1 MRNEKKTESK
11 AGFAAIV
18 GLPNA
23 GKSTLVNQ
31 LTDTNLAI
39 VSSKAQ
45 TTRNTV
51 SLILTLPN
59 AQIVFQDTPGFH
71 KATTAL
77 NQAFVE
83 SVLRTIKMTDII
95 VFVMD
100 PTTKKSNQ
108 GEEIERLVS
117 ESGKPIIL
125 AINKI
130 DTIDKKSA
138 ENLIFQRSSNRRFSL
153 VLGIS
158 ALTGYNCDLL
168 INGVIE
174 LLPVGPYLYGEDDLS
189 DMPERFFATELIRE
203 QILKLLVQEVPH
215 KTAVTIETFKEIENR
230 VLIQANIHVERD
242 SQKKILIGRGGN
254 MIKNIGTAARQRIED
269 FLECSVR
276 LELFVKVSPNWTRS
290 INKLKEFGYLD
301 SK

>member
-1 MRNEKKTESK
+1 MEPVKTPISK

-18 GLPNA
+18 GLPNV
-23 GKSTLVNQ
+23 GKSTLVNR
-31 LTDTNLAI
+31 LTETKLSI

-59 AQIVFQDTPGFH
+59 AQIIFQDTPGFH
-71 KATTAL
+71 EATTAL
-77 NQAFVE
+77 NQAFVD

-95 VFVMD
+95 VFVID
-100 PTTKKSNQ
+100 PTTKESDQ
-108 GEEIERLVS
+108 GQEVERLAS

-130 DTIDKKSA
+130 DTLDKKFA
-138 ENLIFQRSSNRRFSL
+138 EHLVSERSSNTRFSL

-174 LLPVGPYLYGEDDLS
+174 LLPKGPYLYGEDDLS

-254 MIKNIGTAARQRIED
+254 MIKSIGTAARQRIEE
-269 FLECSVR
+269 FLERSVR

>member
-1 MRNEKKTESK
+1 MERVKTPMSK
-11 AGFAAIV
+11 AGFAGIV
-18 GLPNA
+18 GLPNV
-23 GKSTLVNQ
+23 GKSTLVNR
-31 LTDTNLAI
+31 LTDTKLSI

-59 AQIVFQDTPGFH
+59 AQIIFQDTPGFH
-71 KATTAL
+71 EATTAL

-95 VFVMD
+95 VFVID

-130 DTIDKKSA
+130 DTLDKKLA
-138 ENLIFQRSSNRRFSL
+138 EDLISKRSSNKRFSL

-168 INGVIE
+168 INGVIG
-174 LLPVGPYLYGEDDLS
+174 LLPIGPYLYGEDDLS

-242 SQKKILIGRGGN
+242 SQKRILIGRGGN
-254 MIKNIGTAARQRIED
+254 MIKSIGTAARQRIEE
-269 FLECSVR
+269 FLERSVR

>member
-1 MRNEKKTESK
+1 MERVKTPISK
-11 AGFAAIV
+11 AGFAGIV
-18 GLPNA
+18 GLPNV
-23 GKSTLVNQ
+23 GKSTLVNR
-31 LTDTNLAI
+31 LTDTKLSI

-59 AQIVFQDTPGFH
+59 AQIIFQDTPGFH
-71 KATTAL
+71 EATSAL

-95 VFVMD
+95 VFVID
-100 PTTKKSNQ
+100 PTTKESDQ
-108 GEEIERLVS
+108 GEEVERLVS

-130 DTIDKKSA
+130 DTLDKKFA
-138 ENLIFQRSSNRRFSL
+138 EDLVSKRLSNKRFSL

-168 INGVIE
+168 IKGVTE
-174 LLPVGPYLYGEDDLS
+174 LLPIGPYLYSEDDLS

-254 MIKNIGTAARQRIED
+254 MIKSIGTAARQRIEE
-269 FLECSVR
+269 FLERSVR

>member
-1 MRNEKKTESK
+1 MEPVKTPISK

-18 GLPNA
+18 GLPNV
-23 GKSTLVNQ
+23 GKSTLVNR
-31 LTDTNLAI
+31 LTETKLSI

-51 SLILTLPN
+51 SVILTLPN
-59 AQIVFQDTPGFH
+59 TQIIFQDTPGFH
-71 KATTAL
+71 QATTAL
-77 NQAFVE
+77 NQAFVD

-95 VFVMD
+95 VLVID
-100 PTTKKSNQ
+100 PTTKESDQ
-108 GEEIERLVS
+108 GQEVERLAS

-130 DTIDKKSA
+130 DTLDKKFA
-138 ENLIFQRSSNRRFSL
+138 EHLVSERSSNTRFSL

-174 LLPVGPYLYGEDDLS
+174 LLPKGPYLYGEDDLS

-254 MIKNIGTAARQRIED
+254 MIKSIGTAARQRIEE
-269 FLECSVR
+269 FLERSVR

>member
-1 MRNEKKTESK
+1 MERVKTPISK
-11 AGFAAIV
+11 AGFAGIV
-18 GLPNA
+18 GLPNV
-23 GKSTLVNQ
+23 GKSTLVNR
-31 LTDTNLAI
+31 LTETKLSI

-59 AQIVFQDTPGFH
+59 AQIIFQDTPGFH
-71 KATTAL
+71 EATTAL

-95 VFVMD
+95 VFVID
-100 PTTKKSNQ
+100 PTTKESNQ
-108 GEEIERLVS
+108 GEEVERLVS

-130 DTIDKKSA
+130 DTLDKKLA
-138 ENLIFQRSSNRRFSL
+138 EDLVSKRLSNKRFSL

-174 LLPVGPYLYGEDDLS
+174 LLPIGPYLYGEDDLS

-242 SQKKILIGRGGN
+242 SQKRILIGRGGN
-254 MIKNIGTAARQRIED
+254 MIKSIGTAARQRIEE
-269 FLECSVR
+269 FLERSVR

>member
-1 MRNEKKTESK
+1 MECVKPPVSK

-18 GLPNA
+18 GLPNV
-23 GKSTLVNQ
+23 GKSTLVNR
-31 LTDTNLAI
+31 LTETKLSI

-51 SLILTLPN
+51 SVILTLPN
-59 AQIVFQDTPGFH
+59 AQIIFQDTPGFH
-71 KATTAL
+71 EATTAL
-77 NQAFVE
+77 NQAFIE

-95 VFVMD
+95 VFVID
-100 PTTKKSNQ
+100 PTTKESNQ
-108 GEEIERLVS
+108 GEEVERLVS
-117 ESGKPIIL
+117 ESGKPVIL

-130 DTIDKKSA
+130 DTLNKRFA
-138 ENLIFQRSSNRRFSL
+138 EDLVSKRLSNKRFSL

-158 ALTGYNCDLL
+158 ALTGCNCDLL
-168 INGVIE
+168 INGVID
-174 LLPVGPYLYGEDDLS
+174 LLPKGPYLYGEDDLS

-242 SQKKILIGRGGN
+242 SQKRILIGKGGN
-254 MIKNIGTAARQRIED
+254 MIKSIGTAARQRIEE
-269 FLECSVR
+269 FLERSVR

-290 INKLKEFGYLD
+290 ISKLKEFGYLD

>member
-1 MRNEKKTESK
+1 MEFVKPPVSK

-18 GLPNA
+18 GLPNV
-23 GKSTLVNQ
+23 GKSTLVNR
-31 LTDTNLAI
+31 LTETKLSN

-51 SLILTLPN
+51 SVILTLPN
-59 AQIVFQDTPGFH
+59 AQIIFQDTPGFH
-71 KATTAL
+71 EATTAL
-77 NQAFVE
+77 NQDFIE
-83 SVLRTIKMTDII
+83 SVLSTIKMTDII
-95 VFVMD
+95 VFVID
-100 PTTKKSNQ
+100 PTTKESNQ
-108 GEEIERLVS
+108 GEEVERLVS
-117 ESGKPIIL
+117 ESGKPVIL

-130 DTIDKKSA
+130 DTLNKKFA
-138 ENLIFQRSSNRRFSL
+138 EDLVSKRLSNKRFSL

-168 INGVIE
+168 INGVID
-174 LLPVGPYLYGEDDLS
+174 LLPKGPYLYGEDDLS

-242 SQKKILIGRGGN
+242 SQKRILIGKGGN
-254 MIKNIGTAARQRIED
+254 MIKSIGTAARQRIEE
-269 FLECSVR
+269 FLERSVR

-290 INKLKEFGYLD
+290 ISKLKEFGYLD

>member
-1 MRNEKKTESK
+1 MERVKTPISK

-18 GLPNA
+18 GLPNV
-23 GKSTLVNQ
+23 GKSTLVNR
-31 LTDTNLAI
+31 LTETKLSI

-51 SLILTLPN
+51 SVILTLPN
-59 AQIVFQDTPGFH
+59 TQIIFQDTPGFH
-71 KATTAL
+71 EATTAL
-77 NQAFVE
+77 NQAFVD
-83 SVLRTIKMTDII
+83 SVIRTVKMTDII
-95 VFVMD
+95 VLVID
-100 PTTKKSNQ
+100 PTTKESDQ
-108 GEEIERLVS
+108 GQEVERLVS

-130 DTIDKKSA
+130 DTLDKKFA
-138 ENLIFQRSSNRRFSL
+138 EHLVSKRSSNTRFSL

-168 INGVIE
+168 INRVIE
-174 LLPVGPYLYGEDDLS
+174 LLPKGPYLYGEDDLS

-254 MIKNIGTAARQRIED
+254 MIKSIGTAARQRIEE
-269 FLECSVR
+269 FLERSVR